1 MLKFKIRKNDRVQVI
16 TGKDRGKV
24 GKVLRVI
31 PRTSRAIVEGV
42 NIVKK
47 HQKPTPGSQ
56 GGIIEK
62 EASIH
67 ISNLM
72 LICPK
77 CTDPVRV
84 GYKILEDGSKVR
96 ICKKCGEVIP
106 VEAK

>member
-62 EASIH
+62 EATIH

>member
-31 PRTSRAIVEGV
+31 PRKSRAIVEGV